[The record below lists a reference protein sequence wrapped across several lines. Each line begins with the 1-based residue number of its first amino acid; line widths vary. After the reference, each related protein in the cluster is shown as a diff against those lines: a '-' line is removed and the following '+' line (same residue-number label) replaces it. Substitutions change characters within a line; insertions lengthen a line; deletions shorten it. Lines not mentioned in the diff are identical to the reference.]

1 MNLKGILQDK
11 SSSYKLFTF
20 VCIVFLSS
28 VIGILLSSIISP
40 HESEMYKPSNV
51 ITLKMMQ
58 LIVSVFI
65 FIIPPLFFSYLS
77 SVNTI
82 NIFGFKNRFKRQ
94 NLLLLFLIMIFIQP
108 FVVYC
113 MQINTKLL
121 YLISDYMPLIIES
134 LEKMEDRASELTS
147 LFLKMNSPSEL
158 FFNLFLIAL
167 IPAIGEELFFRGV
180 VQRYLQK
187 LLKNPH
193 VGVCI
198 TACVFSAI
206 HMQFFGF
213 LPRFVLGLILG
224 YLFYY
229 SSNLWMSVLGHFINN
244 ALGVLLMYSAFAN
257 KLNPDITNI
266 KNTEINLF
274 QAFFSVSVVLLF
286 FYLYKKINTQKS
298 D

>member
-11 SSSYKLFTF
+11 SSSYKLFAF

-28 VIGILLSSIISP
+28 VIGVLLSSIISP

-51 ITLKMMQ
+51 FTLKMMQ

-65 FIIPPLFFSYLS
+65 FIIPPLFFSYIS

-193 VGVCI
+193 VGSMYNSL
-198 TACVFSAI
+198 CVFSNTHAV
-206 HMQFFGF
+206 FWF
-213 LPRFVLGLILG
+213 L
-224 YLFYY
+224 
-229 SSNLWMSVLGHFINN
+229 
-244 ALGVLLMYSAFAN
+244 
-257 KLNPDITNI
+257 T
-266 KNTEINLF
+266 
-274 QAFFSVSVVLLF
+274 
-286 FYLYKKINTQKS
+286 
-298 D
+298 